1 MNKYL
6 LAFLIVMLIFVASI
20 LIFATIYYN
29 LEKDDTTP
37 YVRTWTDSLYVAITI
52 QTNIGLANTPIY
64 EGNGIRNWIMVQSI
78 LSYIVTFG
86 GIIILTKVIFEK
98 K

>member
-6 LAFLIVMLIFVASI
+6 LALLIVLVLFTTSI

-29 LEKDDTTP
+29 LEKNDTQP
-37 YVRTWTDSLYVAITI
+37 YVKTWTDSLYVAITI

-64 EGNGIRNWIMVQSI
+64 ERNALRNWIMVQSV
-78 LSYIVTFG
+78 LSYIITFG
-86 GIIILTKVIFEK
+86 VILILTKVVFEK
-98 K
+98 H

>member
-6 LAFLIVMLIFVASI
+6 LGFLIVILMFTASI

-29 LEKDDTTP
+29 LEKNDTAP
-37 YVRTWTDSLYVAITI
+37 YVKTWTESLYVSITI
-52 QTNIGLANTPIY
+52 QTNIGMANTPVY
-64 EGNGIRNWIMVQSI
+64 ERNAIRNWIMVQSVI
-78 LSYIVTFG
+78 SYLITFG
-86 GIIILTKVIFEK
+86 GILILTKVIFEK